1 MSIIYSYPTSQPTLQ
16 DLLIGTDV
24 ADDNAT
30 KSFSVQSLVSLIN
43 ASQGNGIITD
53 VTISTSDVFLTASK
67 TSGIGDPAITY
78 TLGLTSL
85 PTAGLETSQFL
96 RGDNQWVTPTVSAGI
111 SVFGNSAQLVTNDV
125 SQFSFIG
132 GGVSTTAG
140 ANGSVTVEVLEQTS
154 DVNSVIGRDGISVS
168 PTSGQGDVVVT
179 NSGVTQITT
188 GTGITATRGGTA
200 VTTGNILLSL
210 DSNAVGAGTVTSVFA
225 GPGLRIQSGLATV
238 SPTLAVQYTGA
249 QNVIA
254 QGLNADVVTQSD
266 QILFNQVSSTP
277 ANVKSTTL
285 GTIPMDSL
293 PLVKDY
299 IDSSERG
306 FVSNLTDISP
316 FDTAVA
322 ENIITLEQSQYDGI
336 TTKDPN
342 TLYFTTSVVI
352 VPTETRLAINTSNII
367 NNTGVTPIPVT
378 FSGDQP
384 YSGTGSTRTGQPGA
398 TISQPY
404 SSNIVI
410 DAALYAWEN
419 GVVPVI
425 TNATGVYPAT
435 GFSTVAS
442 TFSAATLILKPAAQ
456 NTSTLN
462 TAFGRTFTLDS
473 NSWPSAPSNLVNATI
488 KAGLPAVN
496 PTITGDAGTNYSNVD
511 EWAVDFTYSGTDY
524 VMSNK
529 SVTYAP
535 VQGNYD
541 GGTVDVALTADFVT
555 ATASGTPSVVIQD
568 LVNQDQGAQRNIAY
582 RVGIW
587 PNPLNGDNFNGYF
600 VPASTTGETITIP
613 ITHAPFLTV
622 GTTTSFQLNATSSS
636 VGTPPTS
643 DYQFINPVSNYAT
656 AASGPGNTAVFAAGA
671 GGGTNELTISSTG
684 NNIASYTISGDT
696 AIRTGSSTL
705 TSVGFNAPYGWSA
718 MTPGPNAITPWAG
731 QWKTRAQYR
740 LIPDGEAA
748 GSWINTAFSTG
759 GTFGSYPPYN
769 PDTPVFATP
778 SIQNINLNTTVEWRY
793 EIVFSS
799 ELTTQLPFVI
809 SSTSLPES
817 PDTTDF
823 GPQTAL
829 NLNNQS
835 TGANNTGASV
845 SYITPVICSHYIHLS
860 AVGNS
865 STPISTIKFDSGKFI
880 ENLTYV
886 QNGIS
891 PVQNSAVDACCEVTQ
906 TGDLYYDLGSGNAT
920 SLLGATLYSDVLGL
934 NVLPSNFYQVAGGQT
949 NSSIQI
955 AGSNGVVTTGKTPCA
970 ACVNIERIA
979 IQIPGQG
986 PLANGAF
993 SSESDANVSA
1003 SFVGYQKNAFNVSN
1017 IGGQTSIFIAWLQKG
1032 DGNTDTGRIEV
1043 GDGVFKYS
1051 NPSDPTSIGSGVYWA
1066 SCGSAAT
1073 NTLNTNPAIG
1083 DQNQTFYGNGSGSEF
1098 GVAQVT
1104 STSNAT
1110 YTMVETTRSFSGSDS
1125 ASGACGLDADPPLF
1139 ILKSGINLNNTA
1151 LQSGDFVFGNQ
1162 TRTNFLQTDKYWK
1175 VSSQTT
1181 GGAGGTPAEGRFYL
1195 SSNASF
1201 YGVLATGVQPC

>member
-85 PTAGLETSQFL
+85 PTAGLETTQFL

-111 SVFGNSAQLVTNDV
+111 SVFGNSSQLITNDV

-168 PTSGQGDVVVT
+168 PASGQGDVIVT

-188 GTGITATRGGTA
+188 GTGLTATRGGTA

-210 DSNAVGAGTVTSVFA
+210 DGNAVGAGTVTSVFA

-249 QNVIA
+249 QNIIA
-254 QGLNADVVTQSD
+254 QGLNAAVVTQSD

-299 IDSSERG
+299 IDSAERG
-306 FVSNLTDISP
+306 FVSNLTDT

-322 ENIITLEQSQYDGI
+322 KNIVTLEQSQYNGLA
-336 TTKDPN
+336 TKNPN
-342 TLYFTTSVVI
+342 TLYFTTGVVV
-352 VPTETRLAINTSNII
+352 VPTETRLAIDTTNIT

-378 FSGDQP
+378 FSGNQP

-398 TISQPY
+398 TIAPAY

-410 DAALYAWEN
+410 DTALYAWEN

-442 TFSAATLILKPAAQ
+442 TFSAATLILKPATQ
-456 NTSTLN
+456 NTSKLN
-462 TAFGRTFTLDS
+462 TTFGRTFTLDG
-473 NSWPSAPSNLVNATI
+473 NSWSSAPANLITATYN
-488 KAGLPAVN
+488 LSPAID
-496 PTITGDAGTNYSNVD
+496 PSISGDAGNNYSNSTQWNVN
-511 EWAVDFTYSGTDY
+511 FTYSGTDY

-529 SVTYAP
+529 TITYDP

-568 LVNQDQGAQRNIAY
+568 LVNTDQGAQRNIAY
-582 RVGIW
+582 KIGIW
-587 PNPLNGDNFNGYF
+587 PNPITGDNFNGYY

-613 ITHAPFLTV
+613 ITHPAFLTV
-622 GTTTSFQLNATSSS
+622 GTTTTFTLNATSSS
-636 VGTPPTS
+636 VGTPPAS
-643 DYQFINPVSNYAT
+643 DYQFINPVSQYAT

-671 GGGTNELTISSTG
+671 GGGTNALTIASTG
-684 NNIASYTISGDT
+684 NNTASFTISGDT
-696 AIRTGSSTL
+696 AIKTGSSTL
-705 TSVGFNAPYGWSA
+705 TSVGFNVPYGWDA
-718 MTPGPNAITPWAG
+718 MTPGTGFSTWAG

-740 LIPDGEAA
+740 LTPDGGAA
-748 GSWINTAFSTG
+748 GSWIATAFSTG
-759 GTFGSYPPYN
+759 GTDGQNN
-769 PDTPVFATP
+769 PPVFPTP

-793 EIVFSS
+793 EVVFSS

-809 SSTSLPES
+809 SSTSSPAGNTP

-829 NLNNQS
+829 NLNGQS

-845 SYITPVICSHYIHLS
+845 SYITPVIASHYVHLS
-860 AVGNS
+860 NVGS
-865 STPISTIKFDSGKFI
+865 STTPTSIIKFDSGKFI

-891 PVQNSAVDACCEVTQ
+891 PAQNSAVNACCDVTRQ
-906 TGDLYYDLGSGNAT
+906 SDLYYNLGSGSAT

-934 NVLPSNFYQVAGGQT
+934 NVLPSNFYQVAG
-949 NSSIQI
+949 SSSQENASIHI
-955 AGSNGVVTTGKTPCA
+955 DNSNGIVTTGKTVCA
-970 ACVNIERIA
+970 ACVTLVRYP

-986 PLANGAF
+986 PLTSGAF
-993 SSESDANVSA
+993 SSESDANRSA
-1003 SFVGYQKNAFNVSN
+1003 SYVGYQKNAFNVSN
-1017 IGGQTSIFIAWLQKG
+1017 IGGATSIFIAWLQKG
-1032 DGNTDTGRIEV
+1032 ENNTDTTRIEV

-1051 NPSDPTSIGSGVYWA
+1051 DTSNPANIGSGVFWA

-1110 YTMVETTRSFSGSDS
+1110 YTMVEIARSFSSSQSG
-1125 ASGACGLDADPPLF
+1125 SGACGLDTDPTLF
-1139 ILKSGINLNNTA
+1139 ILKSGANLNATA
-1151 LQSGDFVFGNQ
+1151 LQHTDLVFGNQ
-1162 TRTNFLQTDKYWK
+1162 QRTNFLQTNVYWK

-1181 GGAGGTPAEGRFYL
+1181 SGAGGTPAEGRFYN
-1195 SSNASF
+1195 SGNASY